1 MQPVKV
7 SIVMPVYNAARYL
20 PDTLVSLER
29 QTTRCFELIAVDD
42 GSSDCSGSLIL
53 DFAAGHPDIP
63 VRYIRN
69 AQNLGNYS
77 TRNAGLRIAQGTY
90 ICMLDADDQYRD
102 NYVERLLEEIERTG
116 ADMVFCG
123 YDKVHDPGGKQ
134 ERYESFKRYPPSR
147 KKEVVLRYYL
157 MGRTHIAHWATIF
170 RKKFLEENQLSY
182 TEGWHVAGDT
192 ELVCKALLACRRI
205 SFLEES
211 LYLYRIHPNSITT
224 SIPDETAFETYNAYL
239 RVLHSI
245 HNPLL
250 KLFFLV
256 TKQARA
262 TNIILM
268 KFYTAGVKMP
278 YFFCSKYKI
287 LLYQILNCLISKPRK
302 AKILLRYYIDTYLK
316 KER

>member
-1 MQPVKV
+1 
-7 SIVMPVYNAARYL
+7 MPIYNAARYL
-20 PDTLVSLER
+20 PDALRSLER

-42 GSSDCSGSLIL
+42 CSSDCSGALIL
-53 DFAAGHPDIP
+53 EFAAKHPDIP
-63 VRYIRN
+63 VRYTRN
-69 AQNLGNYS
+69 VQNLGNYS
-77 TRNAGLRIAQGTY
+77 TRNKGLRLARGTF

-102 NYVERLLEEIERTG
+102 NYVEQLLWEIEHTG

-123 YDKVHDPGGKQ
+123 YDKVHDPSGKQ
-134 ERYESFKRYPPSR
+134 EHYESFKRYPPSR
-147 KKEVVLRYYL
+147 EKRIVLRYYL
-157 MGRTHIAHWATIF
+157 MGHTHIAHWATIF
-170 RKKFLEENQLSY
+170 RKKFLEENHLSY

-192 ELVCKALLACRRI
+192 ELVCKALLTCRRI

-224 SIPDETAFETYNAYL
+224 SIPDETAFETYSAYL
-239 RVLHSI
+239 RVFHSI
-245 HNPLL
+245 RNPLF

-268 KFYTAGVKMP
+268 KFYSAGVKMP

-287 LLYQILNCLISKPRK
+287 LLYQVLNCLISKPRN
-302 AKILLRYYIDTYLK
+302 AKILLRYYIETYLK
-316 KER
+316 KEQ